1 MKTIKHLLIA
11 IFVITFFACKESND
25 DKAMTDLPE
34 EMVTTTF
41 NIEGMHCEVGCA
53 AKAQK
58 KLAKLEGVTDAKIDF
73 ENKLATI
80 TYNKN
85 EKTPEDLVETVMKLS
100 KDYVVSNITT
110 NPSETKK

>member
-11 IFVITFFACKESND
+11 IFVIAFFACKESND
-25 DKAMTDLPE
+25 SKAVANLPV

-53 AKAQK
+53 AKVQK
-58 KLAKLEGVTDAKIDF
+58 KLAKLDGVTKSKIDF
-73 ENKLATI
+73 NNKLATV

-85 EKTPEDLVETVMKLS
+85 EKTPEDLVETVMKIS
-100 KDYVVSNITT
+100 KDYVVSNIAT
-110 NPSETKK
+110 NPEESQN